1 MNDRAMV
8 PDTFP
13 RQQARTQRL
22 TLGEPRNIT
31 VSPDGRRIVFAR
43 SASGHDSLN
52 KLWVLDVETA
62 HERCVF
68 DPTTLHNDADVTA
81 EEKRRRERMREA
93 AGGVVT
99 YSTDASVTKAL
110 TTVGGHTYLVNLV
123 NGNHHNIPIGAGA
136 FDARLSPDGDT
147 IAFVRDGALCM
158 YDSDGTERVL
168 CADSSPDVTWGLA
181 EFIAAEEMGRQ
192 RGFWFSPDG
201 KRLAVCRVDTSQVVL
216 WNIADPSRPETMATT
231 HRYPKAG
238 STNATV
244 SLHVVSVEDGSV
256 VDVALPPAFEYLN
269 SVSWASNGLI
279 AQVQTRDQRRTHVVR
294 IDALS
299 GTCDVIHEDVDSHW
313 VELVPGT
320 PALAAN
326 GSLVTCADR
335 DGLRRLMIDG
345 QPVTPTDL
353 QVRTVA
359 YVGRCVLFTAND
371 IEQPWFCNLWRHD
384 IESGHQE
391 RLGSDRTVTSG
402 VGNDACVVLR
412 TTSVESPLAV
422 HTVIDGPRLATFAE
436 EPLVSPNVRFHTVGP
451 RRIPVAVLTPRTSS
465 TERLPVLFDPYGGP
479 HAQRVLASTQ
489 SLAVSQWFADQGF
502 VVVIADGAGTP
513 GKGSTYEREVFSDL
527 AEPVLRDQMLIA
539 STLPDLEPRADMTR
553 VAIRGWSFGG
563 YLAALAVLRAPE
575 VFHCGVAGAP
585 VTDWHLYDTHYTER
599 YLGDPTR
606 DGDNYERTNLVLE
619 ASRLTRPLLL
629 IHGLADDNVVAA
641 HTLHMSSA
649 LLAAGRAHEVLPLSG
664 VTHMTPQEVVAE
676 NLLLHQLD
684 FIRRSLGLDD

>member
-1 MNDRAMV
+1 MV

-13 RQQARTQRL
+13 RQHARTQRL

-31 VSPDGRRIVFAR
+31 VSPDGQRIVFAR

-52 KLWVLDVETA
+52 KLWVLDMETA

-68 DPTTLHNDADVTA
+68 DPKALHTDADVTA
-81 EEKRRRERMREA
+81 EELRRRERMREA

-99 YSTDASVTKAL
+99 YSTDASVAKAL
-110 TTVGGHTYLVNLV
+110 TTVGRRTYLVDLV
-123 NGNHHNIPIGAGA
+123 NGGHHIVPIGAGV
-136 FDARLSPDGDT
+136 FDARLSPDGET
-147 IAFVRDGALCM
+147 IAFVRDGTLCT
-158 YDSDGTERVL
+158 YNSDGTERVL

-216 WNIADPSRPETMATT
+216 WNIADPSRLEVKPST

-244 SLHVVSVEDGSV
+244 TLHVVSVDDGSV
-256 VDVALPPAFEYLN
+256 TDVALPAAYEYLN
-269 SVSWASNGLI
+269 SVLWSPSGLI
-279 AQVQTRDQRRTHVVR
+279 AQVQTRDQRRTNVLRV
-294 IDALS
+294 DVLS
-299 GTCDVIHEDVDSHW
+299 GTCDVIYEDLDSHW

-326 GSLVTCADR
+326 GSLVTCDDR

-345 QPVTPTDL
+345 LPVTPDFL
-353 QVRTVA
+353 QVRSVVHA
-359 YVGRCVLFTAND
+359 GQCVLFTAND
-371 IEQPWFCNLWRHD
+371 IEQPWFCNVWRHD
-384 IESGHQE
+384 IESGDQE
-391 RLGSDRTVTSG
+391 RLSPDNCISSG
-402 VGNDACVVLR
+402 VGNDARVVIR

-422 HTVIDGPRLATFAE
+422 HTVIGGPQLTTYAE
-436 EPLVSPNVRFHTVGP
+436 TPLVSPNVRFHAVGP
-451 RRIPVAVLTPRTSS
+451 RRVPVAVLTPRTSS
-465 TERLPVLFDPYGGP
+465 TELLPVLFDPYGGP
-479 HAQRVLASTQ
+479 HAQRVLASTH

-513 GKGSTYEREVFSDL
+513 GKGSNYEREVFGDL
-527 AEPVLRDQMLIA
+527 AEPVLRDQCLVA
-539 STLPDLEPRADMTR
+539 SLLPDLEPRADMSR

-563 YLAALAVLRAPE
+563 YLAALAVLREPD
-575 VFHCGVAGAP
+575 VFHCAVAGAP

-599 YLGDPTR
+599 YLGDPSH
-606 DGDNYERTNLVLE
+606 DSSSYIRTNIVMD

-641 HTLHMSSA
+641 HTLHLSSA

-684 FIRRSLGLDD
+684 FIRRSLRLDD